1 MNAAINSLSALSLV
15 LKPSCYRWALL
26 LGLGWPQVCPA
37 QGPVN
42 LKLTPAGSQF
52 ELRWPA
58 RWVSPAGIGAFPFY
72 EVQQSEDLRRW
83 QPIGQK
89 LHGHSAGE
97 LTALVPAASPS
108 AFYRVVGNLPGAAR
122 TGLAG
127 GGDQVFGYAPRFAE
141 ELARIGQ
148 ISPAEFA
155 RRYGV
160 TNTYVPGLSWDPTT
174 AKYWDLLSTNAAFQ
188 LNATELAMFKTNGFV
203 VSPRLGSSS
212 FADLYYRIFKGDLP
226 VFVPTDAILQAWHR
240 SYGNMLEELEET
252 WLSLATD
259 DMLAAMA
266 AQIPKTWDQYG
277 QGVLR
282 DSILDTDYFLTVALS
297 LLGGAQTGSYLRQ
310 DTRVAATLASIQAG
324 QLAEVDLFG
333 TNRMVDFSQFTVRGH
348 YTASVQLG
356 RYFQAMMWLGR
367 IDFRVAGTFDDNGAG
382 PQKARPRELGSAIV
396 LNHLLNQAGQFDAWA
411 QMDRILRVFVGWTDS
426 MTFAQ
431 LSDLLAASN
440 IQSLNDI
447 PDTATLERLQ
457 AELEQG
463 ELGFQNIRSDW
474 FVSPLGPEQMML
486 PRSFT
491 VMGQKFILDSWAM
504 SQLVYDSILWATNGA
519 TNKVM
524 RRIPSALDVAFSVL
538 GNDPIVPELVAR
550 MTNANGRAFRDGPSL
565 PYQHHLAAVREVV
578 DGQNPAAWESGIYPA
593 WLAALR
599 ELSLPTTDPQYPEA
613 MRTRAWAMK
622 DLSTQLA
629 SWTELRH
636 DTILYAKPSY
646 TGYQICMYPT
656 GFVEPRVAFWER
668 LRAMAQTAADLIRQ
682 STYPGTAQ
690 ISLRGSWPSTRSYP
704 VALASIQSNQVAFL
718 EQFAHTMAT
727 LKDISAKEL
736 AQQPLTPAESDFLV
750 NLIQSGGTVGSG
762 QQRRYDGWYPQLF
775 YRSSPYRF
783 ELAGYDAQTAS
794 VLFHEDAGSAMWDA
808 LVADVHTDPPDPDV
822 GDPGSVLHEGVG
834 NVDLLLI
841 AVDNGPDR
849 MVYAGPVLS
858 HYEFE
863 LIGPP
868 KRMTDEEW
876 KYGARPASPEWT
888 RSYRAP

>member
-1 MNAAINSLSALSLV
+1 MNAILNSISPV
-15 LKPSCYRWALL
+15 LRRSWSCCRWRVL
-26 LGLGWPQVCPA
+26 LGLSYAQVCPA
-37 QGPVN
+37 QGPVD
-42 LKLTPAGSQF
+42 LKLAPAGSQF

-58 RWVSPAGIGAFPFY
+58 QWISPAGIGKFPFY
-72 EVQQSEDLRRW
+72 EVQQSEDLRHW

-89 LHGHSAGE
+89 LHGDSAGE
-97 LTALVPAASPS
+97 LRALVPALGPN
-108 AFYRVVGNLPGAAR
+108 AFYRVVGNVPGAAR
-122 TGLAG
+122 AGLAG

-148 ISPAEFA
+148 ISPPEFA

-160 TNTYVPGLSWDPTT
+160 TNMYAPGLSWDPTT
-174 AKYWDLLSTNAAFQ
+174 AKYWDLFSPNAAFQ
-188 LNATELAMFKTNGFV
+188 LNATELAMFITNGFV
-203 VSPRLGSSS
+203 VSRRLGSGS

-226 VFVPTDAILQAWHR
+226 VFVSTDAILQAWHR

-252 WLSLATD
+252 WLSVSTAQ
-259 DMLAAMA
+259 MLTGMA
-266 AQIPKTWDQYG
+266 AQIPKAWDQYG
-277 QGVLR
+277 KGVLR
-282 DSILDTDYFLTVALS
+282 DSILDVDYFVTVARS
-297 LLGGAQTGSYLRQ
+297 LLAGGKTASVLGQ
-310 DTRVAATLASIQAG
+310 DARVAATLASIQAA
-324 QLAEVDLFG
+324 QLEDVDLFG

-348 YTASVQLG
+348 YTASAQLG

-367 IDFRVAGTFDDNGAG
+367 IDFRVAGTFDDNGSG

-396 LNHLLNQAGQFDAWA
+396 LNYLLNQAGQFNAWA
-411 QMDRILRVFVGWTDS
+411 QMDRILQVFVGWTDS

-431 LSDLLAASN
+431 LGDLLTASN
-440 IQSLNDI
+440 IQSLSDI
-447 PDTATLERLQ
+447 PDVATLEKLQ
-457 AELEQG
+457 ADLEQG

-474 FVSPLGPEQMML
+474 FVSPIGPEQMML

-504 SQLVYDSILWATNGA
+504 SQLVYDSILWGTHGE

-538 GNDPIVPELVAR
+538 GNDQIVPELVAR

-565 PYQHHLAAVREVV
+565 PYQHNLAAVREAVESQ
-578 DGQNPAAWESGIYPA
+578 DPAAWQSGIYPY

-599 ELSLPTTDPQYPEA
+599 ELSAPTTGPQYPEA

-622 DLSTQLA
+622 DLNTQLA

-646 TGYQICMYPT
+646 TGLSLCMYPT

-668 LRAMAQTAADLIRQ
+668 LQAMAQAAADLIRQ
-682 STYPGTAQ
+682 STYQGIAE
-690 ISLRGSWPSTRSYP
+690 ISLRNSWSSTTLFS
-704 VALASIQSNQVAFL
+704 VTLASIQSGQVAFF
-718 EQFAHTMAT
+718 EQFAQTMAT
-727 LKDISAKEL
+727 LTDISAKEL
-736 AQQPLTPAESDFLV
+736 AQQPLTPTESGFLV

-762 QQRRYDGWYPQLF
+762 QQRTFDGWYPQLF
-775 YRSSPYRF
+775 YRSSLYRY
-783 ELAGYDAQTAS
+783 ELSGWGTQEAS
-794 VLFHEDAGSAMWDA
+794 LLFHENAGSAMGDA
-808 LVADVHTDPPDPDV
+808 LVVDVHTDPPDPDS

-834 NVDLLLI
+834 NVGLLLM
-841 AVDNGPDR
+841 AVDNGPDH
-849 MVYAGPVLS
+849 MVFAGPVLS

-876 KYGARPASPEWT
+876 KRSVWPAPPEWT
-888 RSYRAP
+888 RSYLAP